1 MVGHQDESGDKKAMP
16 RPHLFQ
22 FLLED
27 LVAGSALEERLPSET
42 TECDEM
48 KMAGM
53 LIADQAAGHGGEMVH
68 FAPWDR
74 KNKCENGLAFVAAHP
89 SKRGMDGVP
98 CFCGWVK
105 GGPPASQVRRF
116 VLIYGQVASW
126 PAIRVVWSWPSGVR
140 TTRLAGEFG
149 VRWGTSVGVGWWIRL
164 WGLVVRRGRAWG
176 RVAPV

>member
-53 LIADQAAGHGGEMVH
+53 LIADPAAGHSGEMVH
-68 FAPWDR
+68 LGCTSLP
-74 KNKCENGLAFVAAHP
+74 P
-89 SKRGMDGVP
+89 
-98 CFCGWVK
+98 
-105 GGPPASQVRRF
+105 GGGGTKAGTGSHLWQPTLPNRRE
-116 VLIYGQVASW
+116 G
-126 PAIRVVWSWPSGVR
+126 
-140 TTRLAGEFG
+140 
-149 VRWGTSVGVGWWIRL
+149 WGTLLL
-164 WGLVVRRGRAWG
+164 WLG
-176 RVAPV
+176 